1 MRDTAVVI
9 LRFRENGQIVQRDV
23 RVPLDISANQLVA
36 ALNAA
41 YPLEIDVEDYRNCY
55 LRCER
60 PITLLRGER
69 SLGSFGVRNGTL
81 IHGENRG
88 GRP

>member
-1 MRDTAVVI
+1 MKDTAVI
-9 LRFRENGQIVQRDV
+9 LLRFKKDKEIIERDV
-23 RVPLDISANQLVA
+23 RVPLDISANQLVV

-41 YPLEIDVEDYRNCY
+41 YSLEIDVDDYRKCY

-69 SLGSFGVRNGTL
+69 SLREFGVCNGTL
-81 IHGENRG
+81 IHGRE
-88 GRP
+88 